1 VVSRLNNTVLAGGPQ
16 IRVYCR
22 VRPYSEP
29 DSSVRCLQDGASLA
43 VSVDGKDHTF
53 KFDQVFA
60 PGANQETVFGSVSEL
75 IQVRIP
81 PHQPAVCMHACHST
95 HGHCSQG
102 FTKHHHPPHK

>member
-1 VVSRLNNTVLAGGPQ
+1 MHSLSPMVPAVVSIIFTGGPQ

-81 PHQPAVCMHACHST
+81 PCLVCTSAN
-95 HGHCSQG
+95 
-102 FTKHHHPPHK
+102 